1 MSTAKRLTEKAL
13 YAKYTVN
20 TGDTATKGEGVLLD
34 TDTAIDDCDAA
45 SDLAIG
51 IATEAGVA
59 ADEVDICLFGHAVV
73 PVLVG
78 TGDCT
83 RGTKAVLVS
92 DGFTDAQT
100 HNSDAGGGNES
111 IYGMFM
117 QSGTAGQFVG
127 LLLSGASNR
136 GY

>member
-1 MSTAKRLTEKAL
+1 MSTAKRLTAKAL

-20 TGDTATKGEGVLLD
+20 TGDTATKGEAVLLD
-34 TDTAIDDCDAA
+34 TDLAIDDCNAA
-45 SDLAIG
+45 SDVAIG
-51 IATEAGVA
+51 IATEAGTPD
-59 ADEVDICLFGHAVV
+59 DEVDICLFGHAVEA
-73 PVLVG
+73 VLVG

-83 RGTKAVLVS
+83 RGTKAVLVG
-92 DGFTDAQT
+92 DGFTDAET
-100 HNSDAGGGNES
+100 HNSDAGGGNQS
-111 IYGMFM
+111 IYGMFL